1 MRMAVVRQ
9 ITIPSVLERIPE
21 VCQCVVE
28 EAEAAGL
35 DERAVY
41 HCQMAVDEWCT
52 NVVEHGC
59 CDNDTDEEH
68 HIEVTCQDRGGQFV
82 ITVID
87 NGIRFDPTTLAEID
101 PCRPL
106 DEREP
111 GGLGWFFIR
120 KLMDEVSYENREVRN
135 HLTMIKNGAHR
146 QPSGNQPVESA
157 VPARELR
164 EGLWAVVPAGRL
176 DSTAARTLETALN
189 AQLDAGHVRLVIDM
203 SQVAYISSSG
213 LRVLVTIWRRS
224 QKLGGNIALAAL
236 STRVREVFEMSG
248 FDTLF
253 TVAPSV
259 EDAAAS
265 LSPAASGKDRA

>member
-1 MRMAVVRQ
+1 MPVVRQ

-21 VCQCVVE
+21 GCQCVVE

-59 CDNDTDEEH
+59 CDDETGEQH
-68 HIEVTCQDRGGQFV
+68 QIAVECRERGDQFV
-82 ITVID
+82 ITVVD
-87 NGIRFDPTTLAEID
+87 NGIRFDPTTLADVD
-101 PCRPL
+101 PARPL

-120 KLMDEVSYENREVRN
+120 RLMDEVSYEFKEGRN
-135 HLTMIKNGAHR
+135 HLTMVKNGAHR
-146 QPSGNQPVESA
+146 QSATDQPDDSA
-157 VPARELR
+157 VQARELS
-164 EGLWAVVPAGRL
+164 EGLWIVIPVGRL
-176 DSTAARTLETALN
+176 DSTASRTLETALN
-189 AQLDAGHVRLVIDM
+189 AQLDAGHARLVIDM
-203 SQVAYISSSG
+203 NQVVYISSSG
-213 LRVLVTIWRRS
+213 LRVLVSIWRRA
-224 QKLGGNIALAAL
+224 QKLGGNIALATL
-236 STRVREVFEMSG
+236 SPRVREVFSISG

-253 TVAPSV
+253 TIAQSV

-265 LSPAASGKDRA
+265 LSPAASRKSRS